1 MLRFGLEWVL
11 IESIENGREITLTC
25 VWKENHDLLALVL
38 WTCCNLSCSKCC
50 CTRRDTYE
58 ETFCLCK
65 LTTCADSIIIIDIDY
80 LVDNVCVVCL
90 WNKACTNTLNLV
102 RTALTAVEDRRGERL
117 NRINLHVRVLLLE
130 ILTDTR
136 NSTASTYTSNE
147 DIYL

>member
-11 IESIENGREITLTC
+11 IESIENGREIALTC

-65 LTTCADSIIIIDIDY
+65 LTTCADSIIIINIDY

-90 WNKACTNTLNLV
+90 WNKACTNYRQYLHQQRRYLPYRQYLPRSQDLLLHSDELGLHHS
-102 RTALTAVEDRRGERL
+102 RTAGG
-117 NRINLHVRVLLLE
+117 
-130 ILTDTR
+130 
-136 NSTASTYTSNE
+136 
-147 DIYL
+147 